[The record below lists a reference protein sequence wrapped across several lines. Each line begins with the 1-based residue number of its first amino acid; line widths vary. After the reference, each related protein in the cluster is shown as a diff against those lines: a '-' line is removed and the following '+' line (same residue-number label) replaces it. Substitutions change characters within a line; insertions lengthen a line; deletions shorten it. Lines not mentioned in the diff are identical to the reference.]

1 MDINES
7 GFDVAAWTA
16 SRRCRNAVE
25 QYTDEETQ
33 EALKRA
39 SRVYLALAWGCSP
52 PPRRAERNGCGHQR
66 IIRNSDPIT

>member
-1 MDINES
+1 MIG
-7 GFDVAAWTA
+7 GFNADAFTAA
-16 SRRCRNAVE
+16 RRCWIGSS
-25 QYTDEETQ
+25 QYTDKETQ

-52 PPRRAERNGCGHQR
+52 PPRRAERNGCGHHR